1 MNVVDSS
8 AWLEYFADGPN
19 ASIFAKPI
27 EATRSLLVPSLALYE
42 VFKRVSQQRDEDEAL
57 RAIAVME
64 HGKVLDLDRATALEA
79 ARVSIQYAIA
89 MADSIM
95 LATAQRH
102 RATLWT
108 QDSDFDGLP
117 GTKYFAKQR

>member
-1 MNVVDSS
+1 VNVVDSS

-19 ASIFAKPI
+19 ARVFAQPI
-27 EATRSLLVPSLALYE
+27 EATRSLLVPSSSLFE

-64 HGKVLDLDRATALEA
+64 QGKVIDLDRATALEA
-79 ARVSIQYAIA
+79 ARLSIQHHIA
-89 MADSIM
+89 MADSVM
-95 LATAQRH
+95 LATSQRH

-108 QDSDFDGLP
+108 QDSDFELMTGVRYYP
-117 GTKYFAKQR
+117 KR

>member
-19 ASIFAKPI
+19 ASVFAKPI
-27 EATRSLLVPSLALYE
+27 EATRSLLVPSLSLFE

-57 RAIAVME
+57 RAIAIME
-64 HGKVLDLDRATALEA
+64 QGRVVDLDRATALES
-79 ARVSIQYAIA
+79 ARLSIQYRLA

-95 LATAQRH
+95 LATAQRN

-108 QDSDFDGLP
+108 QDSDFEDLP
-117 GTKYFAKQR
+117 GIKYYVKR

>member
-19 ASIFAKPI
+19 AKIFAKPI
-27 EATRSLLVPSLALYE
+27 EDTRSLLVPSLSLFE

-57 RAIAVME
+57 RTIAVME
-64 HGKVLDLDRATALEA
+64 QGEVVDLDRATALEA
-79 ARVSIQYAIA
+79 ARLSILHGIA
-89 MADSIM
+89 MADSVM

-117 GTKYFAKQR
+117 GARYYAKR